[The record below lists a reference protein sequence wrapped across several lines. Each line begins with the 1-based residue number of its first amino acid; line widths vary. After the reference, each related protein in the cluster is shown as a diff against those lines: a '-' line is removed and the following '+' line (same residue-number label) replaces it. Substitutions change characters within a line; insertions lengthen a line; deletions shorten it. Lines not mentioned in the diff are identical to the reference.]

1 MIIDI
6 KKSVFRKVSL
16 YYGMNFELFITW
28 AF

>member
-6 KKSVFRKVSL
+6 KNLFLESFSL